1 MCSWCSKPLLV
12 RLVLVFP
19 PLRVASSPICKSS
32 CSKAIT
38 LSVWLSWN
46 KKRLSRVALPVISA
60 DQRFPTNFLPA
71 SHSRRS
77 FSIFETISHN
87 HPQCGL
93 SRQVKSWLYFLT
105 VLSPF
110 FRWSIFK
117 TCPSL
122 FSAQSSQPSERRLP
136 STEGGLFPHH
146 PLREHLLHELA
157 SFTLNSLAIPG
168 FYIFWSNNSSNYCQ
182 TCETRAQ

>member
-1 MCSWCSKPLLV
+1 MD
-12 RLVLVFP
+12 
-19 PLRVASSPICKSS
+19 SSPICKSA

-60 DQRFPTNFLPA
+60 DERFPTNFLPA

-77 FSIFETISHN
+77 FPIFETINHN

-93 SRQVKSWLYFLT
+93 SRQDLYSLTIFSSFLVGVYVKLAQAS
-105 VLSPF
+105 
-110 FRWSIFK
+110 
-117 TCPSL
+117 

-136 STEGGLFPHH
+136 STEGGLSPHH

-168 FYIFWSNNSSNYCQ
+168 FYIF
-182 TCETRAQ
+182 

>member
-12 RLVLVFP
+12 RMALVAP
-19 PLRVASSPICKSS
+19 PLRVASSPICKSA

-60 DQRFPTNFLPA
+60 DERFPTDFLPA

-77 FSIFETISHN
+77 FPIFETISHN

-93 SRQVKSWLYFLT
+93 SRQKLALLFDSILL
-105 VLSPF
+105 F
-110 FRWSIFK
+110 FSWSICK

-122 FSAQSSQPSERRLP
+122 FFCTIFSTIRETIALNRGRTFPSSPTQRTSAAWTSK
-136 STEGGLFPHH
+136 
-146 PLREHLLHELA
+146 LHFELV
-157 SFTLNSLAIPG
+157 SHTW
-168 FYIFWSNNSSNYCQ
+168 FYIFWWNNPSNYCQ

>member
-12 RLVLVFP
+12 RMVLVVP
-19 PLRVASSPICKSS
+19 PLRADSSPICKSA

-38 LSVWLSWN
+38 LSVWLSCN

-60 DQRFPTNFLPA
+60 DERFPTNFLPA

-77 FSIFETISHN
+77 FPIFETISHN

-105 VLSPF
+105 ILSSS

-122 FSAQSSQPSERRLP
+122 FFCTIFSTIRETIALNRGRTFPSPTLRTSAAWTSKLHFELVCHTWFLYILMKQFKQLLP
-136 STEGGLFPHH
+136 
-146 PLREHLLHELA
+146 
-157 SFTLNSLAIPG
+157 N
-168 FYIFWSNNSSNYCQ
+168 FWN
-182 TCETRAQ
+182 